1 MYHTKITWDV
11 SSGTKFLFRWN
22 VVRFSPKEKKKK
34 NEDEVLWGNMIDCHL
49 TFAHIER
56 P

>member
-1 MYHTKITWDV
+1 MSVQVQNSYLDETLYD
-11 SSGTKFLFRWN
+11 FLKKKR
-22 VVRFSPKEKKKK
+22 KEKK
-34 NEDEVLWGNMIDCHL
+34 DEVLWGNMIDCHL